1 MLLLPER
8 GASRHCCGDMADR
21 SRFMPLFGALI
32 ATAATLYAA
41 TQTSHTPRERRGSPA
56 RPGWGRILANTW
68 AELDRDHV
76 SIMAAGI
83 AFYALLSIFPGM
95 SALISIYGL
104 AADPAVI
111 ERQLSTIS
119 GILPQEALK
128 LLSDQLHTLVA
139 APSGQLGVGLIVS
152 LSLTIWSATSGTGVL
167 MQALTIAF
175 EEKESRGLVP
185 FYLRAI
191 GLTVGVG
198 LLAVLSL
205 FLIAVV
211 PAVIEMLPLP
221 ELWRDRISLIRWP
234 ILAGL
239 VLLGLGLVYRL
250 APARHTPRWYWLS
263 PGTVGAALLW
273 LVASAGFSFY
283 VGRFGSYDR
292 TYGSLGAVV
301 ILLMWFYLTAYIV
314 LAGAEL
320 NAEIEK
326 ARAKR

>member
-1 MLLLPER
+1 MP
-8 GASRHCCGDMADR
+8 DR
-21 SRFMPLFGALI
+21 SRLTPLFGALI
-32 ATAATLYAA
+32 AAAATLYAA
-41 TQTSHTPRERRGSPA
+41 IQASHPPREERSAPA

-111 ERQLSTIS
+111 ERQLNAIS
-119 GILPQEALK
+119 GILPQEALT
-128 LLSDQLHTLVA
+128 LLSSQLHTLVA
-139 APSGQLGVGLIVS
+139 APPGRLGIGLIVS
-152 LSLTIWSATSGTGVL
+152 LSLTIWSSTSGTGVL

-175 EEKESRGLVP
+175 EEKEARGLVP
-185 FYLRAI
+185 FYFRAI

-211 PAVIEMLPLP
+211 PAVIDMLPLP

-239 VLLGLGLVYRL
+239 VLLALGLIYRV
-250 APARHTPRWYWLS
+250 APSRRAPRWYWLS
-263 PGTVGAALLW
+263 PGTVAAALLW
-273 LVASAGFSFY
+273 LIGSAGFSFY

-301 ILLMWFYLTAYIV
+301 VLLMWFYLTAYIV

-320 NAEIEK
+320 NAESEK
-326 ARAKR
+326 ARAQR